1 MGIINLVFISID
13 FYSKFNILLLNIFQE
28 SSSVALN
35 QGNGNVTVALDL
47 LKSQQRLRMD
57 SLQLQNGDLINGPG
71 RPTRILRNHAI
82 DQQHNPQQPTM
93 VIADGTPIN
102 QIRSESPA
110 VVINSNGVSKSLQAS
125 ENINS
130 QAPPA
135 LPPRSSQKEPP
146 PRIPAHPSISNPSGI
161 PISDAPSVSINNHS
175 LIGRKYSPN
184 GTIGTVGSTNTVIV
198 QSTDAPPLPPPRGAQ
213 NPPPTPP
220 PVHPRGVTPPPATVG
235 TSTSVQQQLNN
246 HTGGTKF
253 HNFIIKHLIY
263 NPK

>member
-1 MGIINLVFISID
+1 M
-13 FYSKFNILLLNIFQE
+13 
-28 SSSVALN
+28 ALN

-57 SLQLQNGDLINGPG
+57 SLQLQNSDLINGLG
-71 RPTRILRNHAI
+71 RPTRVLRNH
-82 DQQHNPQQPTM
+82 DQQHNSQQSTM

-110 VVINSNGVSKSLQAS
+110 VVINSNGVSKNLQAS

-146 PRIPAHPSISNPSGI
+146 PRIPAHPSISNPSGV
-161 PISDAPSVSINNHS
+161 PISDASSVSMNNHS

-184 GTIGTVGSTNTVIV
+184 GIIATTGSTNTAVV
-198 QSTDAPPLPPPRGAQ
+198 QNTDAPPLPPPRGAQ

-235 TSTSVQQQLNN
+235 TSTSVQQQLNH
-246 HTGGTKF
+246 HTGGKKISQF
-253 HNFIIKHLIY
+253 DV
-263 NPK
+263 